1 MAGRPPFR
9 ADHVGSLVR
18 PRRLIEARALHAAGG
33 LDAAELRA
41 VEDACIREA
50 VARQEAV
57 GLEAIT
63 DGEFRRTFFHVDFL
77 RQLEGVSVGDGAP
90 AASSRKDDATM
101 VGCRP
106 PSIRVTGRVRH
117 KHAIAGADHDFL
129 ATCTERGVAKVCVPA
144 PSMLHFRGGRQAI
157 SEDVYP
163 DLDEFYAEFASAYAA
178 EVRDLAARG
187 CRYLQLDD
195 TNLAYL
201 CDDRIRA
208 AARAR
213 GDDPDDLPRLYC
225 SLINDAVRDR
235 PPDMTLSLHLCRG
248 NFKSAWVAQAGCE
261 PVAEILLN
269 ELDVDAYLLEYDDE
283 RAGCFALLRFL
294 PSGKTAVLG
303 LMASRRSELEGHD
316 QLRRRIDDAAR
327 AAPLEQL
334 AISPRCGFAST
345 AMDNELS
352 EADQWRKLERLV
364 EVARM
369 IWPR

>member
-18 PRRLIEARALHAAGG
+18 PRRLIEARARRAAGG

-41 VEDACIREA
+41 VEDACVREA

-57 GLEAIT
+57 GLEVIT

-77 RQLEGVSVGDGAP
+77 RQLAGVSVGEGAEP
-90 AASSRKDDATM
+90 LGGK
-101 VGCRP
+101 P
-106 PSIRVTGRVRH
+106 PPVRVTGRVRH
-117 KHAIAGADHDFL
+117 EHAIAGADHDFL
-129 ATCTERGVAKVCVPA
+129 AACTERVAKVCVPA
-144 PSMLHFRGGRQAI
+144 PTMLHFRGGRPAI

-163 DLDEFYAEFASAYAA
+163 DLDEFYAELASAYAA

-208 AARAR
+208 ATRAR

-225 SLINDAVRDR
+225 SLLNDALRDR
-235 PPDMTLSLHLCRG
+235 PPGMTLGLHLCRG
-248 NFKSAWVAQAGCE
+248 NFKSAWAAQGGCE

-269 ELDVDAYLLEYDDE
+269 ELDVDAYLLEYGDE
-283 RAGCFALLRFL
+283 GGAGCFALLRFL
-294 PSGKTAVLG
+294 PPGKTAVLG
-303 LMASRRSELEGHD
+303 LLASRNPALESQD
-316 QLRRRIDDAAR
+316 QLRRRIDAA
-327 AAPLEQL
+327 AGFAPLERL
-334 AISPRCGFAST
+334 AIGPRCGFAST
-345 AMDNELS
+345 AHAGEMS

-364 EVARM
+364 EVARAV
-369 IWPR
+369 WPS

>member
-18 PRRLIEARALHAAGG
+18 PRRLTEARARRAAGR

-41 VEDACIREA
+41 VEDTCVREA

-57 GLEAIT
+57 GLEVIT

-77 RQLEGVSVGDGAP
+77 RQLAGVSVGEGAELL
-90 AASSRKDDATM
+90 
-101 VGCRP
+101 GCKP

-117 KHAIAGADHDFL
+117 ERAIAGPDHDFL
-129 ATCTERGVAKVCVPA
+129 AACTERTAKVCVPA
-144 PSMLHFRGGRQAI
+144 PSMLHFRGGRAAI

-163 DLDEFYAEFASAYAA
+163 DLDEFYAELASAYAT

-208 AARAR
+208 ATRAR
-213 GDDPDDLPRLYC
+213 GEDPDDLPRLYC
-225 SLINDAVRDR
+225 SLLNDALRDR
-235 PPDMTLSLHLCRG
+235 PPGMTLGLHLCRG
-248 NFKSAWVAQAGCE
+248 NFKSAWVAQSGCE

-269 ELDVDAYLLEYDDE
+269 ELDVDAYLLEHDDE
-283 RAGCFALLRFL
+283 GGAGCLALLRFL
-294 PSGKTAVLG
+294 PPGKTAVLG
-303 LMASRRSELEGHD
+303 LVASKSPELEGRD
-316 QLRRRIDDAAR
+316 QLRRRIDDAANF
-327 AAPLEQL
+327 APLDRL
-334 AISPRCGFAST
+334 AISPRCGFASI
-345 AMDNELS
+345 AHGSELS

-364 EVARM
+364 EVARAV
-369 IWPR
+369 WPP